1 MEGAPR
7 DVNVM
12 AIISDLQSITN
23 VENIHDFHIW
33 QISTGKTSLS
43 SHITVS
49 ANPMQVLQDARD
61 ICQRNHGLDHCTFQ
75 IEDINLMTCKCS

>member
-7 DVNVM
+7 DVNIM

-23 VENIHDFHIW
+23 VESIHDFHIW

-49 ANPMQVLQDARD
+49 KEPMQVL
-61 ICQRNHGLDHCTFQ
+61 
-75 IEDINLMTCKCS
+75 